1 MSELRVRKADFQKE
15 LGLVQSVV
23 ERRHTIPILS
33 HVLIESAE
41 GGITICATDLDVSLR
56 TWCEAEVLKEG
67 SFTVQARKLFEI
79 VRYLPEAEIHLKG
92 EDNNRVTLECER
104 SRFKIAGLPRENF
117 PDVPVFDGSKLVIP
131 RDVFKSLIERT
142 IFATTQEESRYALS
156 GIQMEISDRGSIRMV
171 ATDGHRLAFVQK
183 EVELAEDTEP
193 LTVLIPRKALAELAR
208 LTVDSDQA
216 VEFSNDEN
224 HIYFRVGHRQ
234 LVSRVLAGQFPNYD
248 MVLPKENNRIVQ
260 ISAEVLASALRR
272 VSLVSDERS
281 RAVRLSIAPGRIDI
295 SSQRTDEGEE
305 ANEDVMAN
313 YEGEAFEIGFNS
325 NYLLDFFNVIGTGD
339 VRLEFR
345 DGQGPALLRPSDDQ
359 YDYQYVVMP
368 MRI

>member
-1 MSELRVRKADFQKE
+1 
-15 LGLVQSVV
+15 
-23 ERRHTIPILS
+23 
-33 HVLIESAE
+33 
-41 GGITICATDLDVSLR
+41 
-56 TWCEAEVLKEG
+56 
-67 SFTVQARKLFEI
+67 
-79 VRYLPEAEIHLKG
+79 
-92 EDNNRVTLECER
+92 
-104 SRFKIAGLPRENF
+104 
-117 PDVPVFDGSKLVIP
+117 
-131 RDVFKSLIERT
+131 
-142 IFATTQEESRYALS
+142 
-156 GIQMEISDRGSIRMV
+156 
-171 ATDGHRLAFVQK
+171 
-183 EVELAEDTEP
+183 
-193 LTVLIPRKALAELAR
+193 
-208 LTVDSDQA
+208 
-216 VEFSNDEN
+216 
-224 HIYFRVGHRQ
+224 
-234 LVSRVLAGQFPNYD
+234 